1 MSDFTKLELAVLDAI
16 ADETTEQAPELPG
29 QIADARVVDRTH
41 TASGFITHIQIDP
54 ARTAPIESAPAH
66 LGTIHADIAGL
77 ADPVG
82 FRAVIEHGRLSA
94 LETETYGHDASAIDF
109 ATAPFGGLF
118 RLTPEGESVPAGPPL
133 SFEPESPL
141 RRLQRVEEDEAA
153 PFGAP
158 GGFNTFPRRDGL
170 ARFLRD
176 RLAASTPG
184 RQVLDVISTPVSR
197 PVAVLLRVPAYLPLA
212 LGVLLLLSLSRDI
225 PIGADIAARLGPDR
239 TIGLVF
245 PLFLTSALFTV
256 LLDLRR
262 QAIVRREVLRG

>member
-16 ADETTEQAPELPG
+16 ADETTDQAPELPG

-109 ATAPFGGLF
+109 TTAPFSGLF
-118 RLTPEGESVPAGPPL
+118 RITPEGESVAITPPSAAL
-133 SFEPESPL
+133 RAQSPLHRIQQETYPLPPEPEPYRPKDFFAHPWGERYSSAELERLQNERLPFPLHILLMVLEFAVVGAFVAFFLGLHEQVPILATALSGLSTDFAIAILVAVMLSLTLLRWSLL
-141 RRLQRVEEDEAA
+141 RRAKAVA
-153 PFGAP
+153 
-158 GGFNTFPRRDGL
+158 DG
-170 ARFLRD
+170 
-176 RLAASTPG
+176 
-184 RQVLDVISTPVSR
+184 
-197 PVAVLLRVPAYLPLA
+197 
-212 LGVLLLLSLSRDI
+212 
-225 PIGADIAARLGPDR
+225 
-239 TIGLVF
+239 
-245 PLFLTSALFTV
+245 
-256 LLDLRR
+256 
-262 QAIVRREVLRG
+262 